1 MKSILYRPYSWQPS
15 REERAR
21 EKYSRHFDHE
31 VPRTLVEDLP
41 VFDRGKQVAP
51 PAEQLPHQALAL
63 GGSKRRPGTPIPPE
77 MTGDPHPDRVARAE
91 ALRLALIEKDNR
103 YRIEG
108 STDEQRALGLR
119 PEGRGRGKGSSTFSS
134 TPDIPE
140 PRSYYIDVLPEDAAV
155 EARRGDQVLLFATL
169 SDAARCMTGER
180 SPKWAKAIQNA
191 AGGVTRGAFG
201 WEWTRL
207 RSRQKAKWKS

>member
-91 ALRLALIEKDNR
+91 ALRLALIAKDNR

-108 STDEQRALGLR
+108 SEDRVDSEPRF
-119 PEGRGRGKGSSTFSS
+119 RGPQSK
-134 TPDIPE
+134 TPDILI
-140 PRSYYIDVLPEDAAV
+140 PRSYYIDVPADDAFI
-155 EARRGDQVLLFATL
+155 EGRRGEDVLYFMTI
-169 SDAARCMTGER
+169 SEAARCMTGESR
-180 SPKWAKAIQNA
+180 DVWRTAVKNA
-191 AGGVTRGAFG
+191 ADGTTKGAFG
-201 WEWTRL
+201 WTWTRL
-207 RSRQKAKWKS
+207 RSRRGRNR

>member
-1 MKSILYRPYSWQPS
+1 MPANIPRAPFTQERHINEISQGAEPS
-15 REERAR
+15 F
-21 EKYSRHFDHE
+21 KGE
-31 VPRTLVEDLP
+31 VP
-41 VFDRGKQVAP
+41 VFDRASHNPVPRPRPGDTYGFRARR
-51 PAEQLPHQALAL
+51 
-63 GGSKRRPGTPIPPE
+63 GSKPGTPLPPE
-77 MTGDPHPDRVARAE
+77 ATGDPHPDRLARAE